1 MKIWIHLNGVQ
12 QGPYSKEEIAAMNL
26 PTSTPVW
33 YEGLPRWIP
42 ACQAPAL
49 ADIFDPALRNAA
61 GEAETEADAVCVETE
76 GTTVCAAESAGGTA
90 TAAYAAR
97 YTDRPRRP
105 DTFLAWSII
114 LTLCCCTPFSLAAIV
129 TGAISNTRYNRGDY
143 AGARRM
149 SHATE
154 WLVIIAIT
162 LGIVSLPISMIAML

>member
-33 YEGLPRWIP
+33 YEGLPQWIP

-49 ADIFDPALRNAA
+49 ADIFDPSLRNAA
-61 GEAETEADAVCVETE
+61 GEAETEGA
-76 GTTVCAAESAGGTA
+76 TVCAAEAAGGTA
-90 TAAYAAR
+90 TAAYAAAR
-97 YTDRPRRP
+97 SADRPRRP